1 LKLYGTF
8 CPLSVESLSFQ
19 TTHIVTK
26 ECGNM
31 ANPYLSQD
39 ESIILATQ
47 NIIVRSVT
55 VAAILTNKRVL
66 LVEGKENRLQADEI
80 LLSNI
85 RHIEADENAIRAPI
99 LKLSFVTDTGE
110 IKQVT
115 LTYSQKQGEKRK
127 RECEDWVSKL
137 NQRVLQPKKERIL
150 SGIPSS
156 AQEPVTRA
164 EVELPSEIEIVK
176 ATQQSV
182 EVSTPLPKPVETTTL
197 PEGSFCTRCGN
208 RVPPESTF
216 CNKCGATIVPLVKG
230 VPVPEPVLETIQVPE
245 SSLYVPPTETKDRP
259 IDKEIQT
266 IEPLIADSTPR
277 TVPAPAVSPK
287 IANQPAESAAAAWAE
302 AESAVNKVPGTAT
315 PPGEIVAKHG
325 RLAGLSYPDLPPLPG
340 YPAPSRR
347 KKTIGLVALILI
359 VLAVIGGA
367 FYYTQVMHGKP
378 VTPPEPTPSPIV
390 TTIVTT
396 ISTTPPTPVPTATV
410 STPPPTT
417 QVLIPKTGV
426 WASVQ
431 YAGNFAGFVGEVG
444 KNQDVSGTGDHLY
457 QIPTANGTVEVSITK
472 QDGSGGLL
480 TVSVYKDGI
489 LVKQGTTTA
498 PQGEVDFQVALQ
510 PPTPTP
516 TLKPTIVIPTATT
529 QIVNQTAN
537 QTVRTNTTG

>member
-1 LKLYGTF
+1 MKLYGTF

-47 NIIVRSVT
+47 NIVVRSVT
-55 VAAILTNKRVL
+55 VAAILTNKRIL

-85 RHIEADENAIRAPI
+85 RHVEADENAIRAPI

-115 LTYSQKQGEKRK
+115 LTFSQKQGEKRK
-127 RECEDWVSKL
+127 RECDDWVSKL
-137 NQRVLQPKKERIL
+137 KERVLQPKNEGIL
-150 SGIPSS
+150 SGIPSY
-156 AQEPVTRA
+156 AQEPVIRA
-164 EVELPSEIEIVK
+164 EVEPPSKIEIVK
-176 ATQQSV
+176 ATQPSID
-182 EVSTPLPKPVETTTL
+182 VSIPLPKPVETTTL

-216 CNKCGATIVPLVKG
+216 CNKCGATIVPLGKE
-230 VPVPEPVLETIQVPE
+230 VPVPEPVLGTVQVPE
-245 SSLYVPPTETKDRP
+245 SPLYVPPTETKDRP
-259 IDKEIQT
+259 IDKQIQT

-287 IANQPAESAAAAWAE
+287 NADQPTDSAVAWAA

-315 PPGEIVAKHG
+315 PGEIVAKHG

-340 YPAPSRR
+340 YPAPNRR
-347 KKTIGLVALILI
+347 KKMIGLVALILI

-378 VTPPEPTPSPIV
+378 VTPPEPSPTPII

-396 ISTTPPTPVPTATV
+396 ISTTPPHPVPTVTV
-410 STPPPTT
+410 STPPPTP
-417 QVLIPKTGV
+417 QVLIPQTGV
-426 WASVQ
+426 WARVQ
-431 YAGNFAGFVGEVG
+431 YAGKFAGDVGEVG
-444 KNQDVSGTGDHLY
+444 KSQDVSGTGDQFY
-457 QIPTANGTVEVSITK
+457 QIPTVNGTVGVSITK
-472 QDGSGGLL
+472 QDGSGDLL
-480 TVSVYKDGI
+480 TVSVYKEGA
-489 LVKQGTTTA
+489 LVKQDITTA
-498 PQGEVDFQVALQ
+498 PHGEVYFQVALQ

-516 TLKPTIVIPTATT
+516 TLKPTIVIPTTT
-529 QIVNQTAN
+529 TPIVNQTAN
-537 QTVRTNTTG
+537 QTGRTNTTG